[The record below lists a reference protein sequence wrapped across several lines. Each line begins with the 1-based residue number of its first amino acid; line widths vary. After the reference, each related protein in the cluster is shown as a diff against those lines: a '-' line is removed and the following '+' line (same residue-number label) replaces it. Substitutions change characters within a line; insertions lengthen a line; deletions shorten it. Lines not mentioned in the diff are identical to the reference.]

1 MSQNFTV
8 MVSKMKVQGQK
19 TVRRDGGGDAER
31 PPPAGSLFRVKYFQ
45 YHKLKFL
52 IPIFLQSDGENLWYF
67 KIFDLAESLV

>member
-19 TVRRDGGGDAER
+19 TVRRDGGGR
-31 PPPAGSLFRVKYFQ
+31 RTPPPADSLFRVKYFQ

-52 IPIFLQSDGENLWYF
+52 IPIFLQSDGENL
-67 KIFDLAESLV
+67 